1 MDVRVG
7 LWRKLSAEELM
18 LLNCDD
24 GQDSWGSLG
33 LQGNQTLN
41 IHWKDLYWSWSTYF
55 DHLMPRADSRK
66 DAETGKDWRQERGWQ
81 RMRWLDDITDSMDTS
96 LSKFQEIVKDRE
108 VWGSSFHLVS
118 KSEQLKNNSNKV
130 SSIYSK

>member
-1 MDVRVG
+1 
-7 LWRKLSAEELM
+7 
-18 LLNCDD
+18 
-24 GQDSWGSLG
+24 
-33 LQGNQTLN
+33 
-41 IHWKDLYWSWSTYF
+41 
-55 DHLMPRADSRK
+55 
-66 DAETGKDWRQERGWQ
+66 
-81 RMRWLDDITDSMDTS
+81 MRWLDDITDSMDTS